1 MEVIMD
7 IYLLG
12 DGSDTATEA
21 QMTAWKAVNAG
32 APWVDPGPNTY
43 LETCEVADCG
53 TGPWA
58 DDDACPSCVPLLLA
72 IPTRVC
78 RL

>member
-32 APWVDPGPNTY
+32 APWADPGPNTY

-53 TGPWA
+53 TGGQTTTPA
-58 DDDACPSCVPLLLA
+58 PSCVPLLLA